1 MGGLTRADEQGGS
14 AIRRGIAG
22 TLMCAAVLLG
32 STTTA
37 LADPGFRLTESTA
50 GPGDTV
56 HFAISDADDVK
67 RFTISVAGQT
77 IVESGNKHRENING
91 TFTMPDLGGSTRT
104 VTVEAKLKE
113 DRKSVV

>member
-1 MGGLTRADEQGGS
+1 
-14 AIRRGIAG
+14 
-22 TLMCAAVLLG
+22 MCAAVLLG

-50 GPGDTV
+50 GPGDAV